1 MSEFLVRLAILGE
14 LGVSGS
20 QLKVVKLSASEG
32 IPLIELDSACTLWDQ
47 VVLSGLLFNS
57 ISFIY
62 MQVVRYLSNIL
73 PRKLKYY
80 PEVKNAP

>member
-62 MQVVRYLSNIL
+62 MQVVRYLSNSL

-80 PEVKNAP
+80 PEVKNVP